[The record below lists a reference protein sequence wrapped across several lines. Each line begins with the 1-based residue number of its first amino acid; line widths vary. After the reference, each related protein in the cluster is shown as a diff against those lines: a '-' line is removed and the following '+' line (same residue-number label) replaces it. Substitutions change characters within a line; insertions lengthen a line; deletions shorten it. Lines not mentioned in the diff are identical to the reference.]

1 MALLLLRNEA
11 DCLVPNMKTERVSSH
26 TPPELNRS
34 PTTARAV
41 SSSEREA
48 AVQHCLTDRQ
58 VLVNPEVEHSR
69 QSPHGNVRFFRAT
82 LRRAGS
88 SRVSTVHIFF
98 PDTRRIKSL
107 A

>member
-1 MALLLLRNEA
+1 
-11 DCLVPNMKTERVSSH
+11 VPV
-26 TPPELNRS
+26 
-34 PTTARAV
+34 ARARFGHSRSFGAGQQV
-41 SSSEREA
+41 TACEREA
-48 AVQHCLTDRQ
+48 AVQHCITDRQ
-58 VLVNPEVEHSR
+58 VLVKPEVEHSR